1 MHEQSCCV
9 LTKTDAF
16 LTFPLT
22 LPSYYRKVPN
32 DTVESQLSGHQALD
46 TLSSALFQED
56 DEGKYSPK
64 IEGGDQLLT
73 SNVSSVTLLFQ
84 NKVMLLLKIM
94 LIYDEV
100 LLSGQPPLSGHM
112 PVTILLGTL
121 RRR

>member
-1 MHEQSCCV
+1 MS
-9 LTKTDAF
+9 
-16 LTFPLT
+16 P
-22 LPSYYRKVPN
+22 P
-32 DTVESQLSGHQALD
+32 LSGHQALD
-46 TLSSALFQED
+46 TLSSALFQEH

-73 SNVSSVTLLFQ
+73 SNVSFVTLLFQ

-94 LIYDEV
+94 LIYDEA

-121 RRR
+121 QRQERERPKTSVLTL

>member
-1 MHEQSCCV
+1 MGIIPV
-9 LTKTDAF
+9 LSGHSHLFGVSTIV
-16 LTFPLT
+16 LPL
-22 LPSYYRKVPN
+22 LSPP
-32 DTVESQLSGHQALD
+32 LSGHQALD
-46 TLSSALFQED
+46 TLSLALFQEY
-56 DEGKYSPK
+56 DEGKCSPK

-73 SNVSSVTLLFQ
+73 SNASSVTLLFQ

-94 LIYDEV
+94 LIYDEA